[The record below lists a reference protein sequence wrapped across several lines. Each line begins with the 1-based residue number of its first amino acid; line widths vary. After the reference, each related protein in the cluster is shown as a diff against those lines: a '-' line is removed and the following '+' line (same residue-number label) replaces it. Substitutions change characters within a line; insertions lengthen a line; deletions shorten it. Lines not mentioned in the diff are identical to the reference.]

1 MDWTPGGLS
10 GDVEDRRSEGGG
22 GIGFGGGRGL
32 GIGGLLILLVISLIT
47 GRNFIGAY
55 LIGAYLIGNSGAV
68 QQQQRPA
75 APPSADKQRWNASTR
90 YAL

>member
-32 GIGGLLILLVISLIT
+32 GIGGLLVLLVVSLIT
-47 GRNFIGAY
+47 GRDFISAF
-55 LIGAYLIGNSGAV
+55 LLGNSGAV
-68 QQQQRPA
+68 QQQGACRPA
-75 APPSADKQRWNASTR
+75 LRG
-90 YAL
+90 

>member
-10 GDVEDRRSEGGG
+10 GDVEDRRRESGG

-55 LIGAYLIGNSGAV
+55 LLGNSGAV
-68 QQQQRPA
+68 QEQRL
-75 APPSADKQRWNASTR
+75 NASTR